1 MTDLGV
7 QPQSATTPK
16 SDQSLSDLNVDP
28 QLKPW
33 ASPAGVDRILRDRSK
48 VICMPEIRRKL
59 R

>member
-33 ASPAGVDRILRDRSK
+33 ASPAGADRILQR
-48 VICMPEIRRKL
+48 PLEGHL
-59 R
+59 YAGN